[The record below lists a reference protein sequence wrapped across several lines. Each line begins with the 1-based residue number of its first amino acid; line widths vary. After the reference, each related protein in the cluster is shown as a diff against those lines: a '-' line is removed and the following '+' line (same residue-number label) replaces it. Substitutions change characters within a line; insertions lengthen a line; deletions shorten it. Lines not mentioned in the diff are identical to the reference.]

1 VFSVKK
7 FINWIVLLFSTGGE
21 IMHAYVQIGLD
32 DAKESEIYEALK
44 ALPEVKEVHILF
56 GEWDIIAKLE
66 LTAPEALGTF
76 VMEKIR
82 SLPGVKL
89 TSTMIIAK

>member
-1 VFSVKK
+1 M
-7 FINWIVLLFSTGGE
+7 N
-21 IMHAYVQIGLD
+21 AYVQIALEE
-32 DAKESEIYEALK
+32 AKESDIYNALK
-44 ALPEVKEVHILF
+44 ALPEVQEVHILF

-66 LTAPEALGTF
+66 LSAPEALGTF
-76 VMEKIR
+76 VMDKIR